1 MNTGGCPGLLCT
13 PPNTR
18 VHSALSFQGG
28 KVAFET
34 PLSSVC
40 SFFTST
46 ECTGVTL
53 VNATVRLP
61 RAQLCNSPSI
71 PCSALATRPAPGLPA
86 AKSPT
91 PLPSPPPA
99 TTAHRCLRPD
109 LSPPTRLAQ
118 RGAAHVWSAPA
129 GRQAAQGRTET
140 PKSTRLVLVPRRKW
154 TDLTPTRTPSG
165 SSGHPGSGG
174 APGHSLLCLAEDSVH
189 GRVTTW
195 GRDTRRLDTSPGL
208 LKPALPETGGSQG
221 SGVGSVAPEGPPA
234 VMAARRPTPPP

>member
-1 MNTGGCPGLLCT
+1 MQLYGF
-13 PPNTR
+13 R
-18 VHSALSFQGG
+18 VHSCVTRRPYHALRSPPAQRP
-28 KVAFET
+28 VSPQPSRRPRY
-34 PLSSVC
+34 PLH
-40 SFFTST
+40 
-46 ECTGVTL
+46 
-53 VNATVRLP
+53 
-61 RAQLCNSPSI
+61 
-71 PCSALATRPAPGLPA
+71 
-86 AKSPT
+86 
-91 PLPSPPPA
+91 PPA

-109 LSPPTRLAQ
+109 LSRPTRLAQ

-140 PKSTRLVLVPRRKW
+140 PKSTCLVLAPRRKW

-208 LKPALPETGGSQG
+208 LKPALPETGGSRG

>member
-1 MNTGGCPGLLCT
+1 MLCAHH
-13 PPNTR
+13 PP
-18 VHSALSFQGG
+18 SARSPRSQ
-28 KVAFET
+28 VAD
-34 PLSSVC
+34 P
-40 SFFTST
+40 
-46 ECTGVTL
+46 VTL
-53 VNATVRLP
+53 STH
-61 RAQLCNSPSI
+61 
-71 PCSALATRPAPGLPA
+71 
-86 AKSPT
+86 
-91 PLPSPPPA
+91 PPA

-109 LSPPTRLAQ
+109 LSRPTRLAQ
-118 RGAAHVWSAPA
+118 RGAAHVWSALA

-154 TDLTPTRTPSG
+154 TDLTPARTPSG

-208 LKPALPETGGSQG
+208 LKPALPETGGSRG